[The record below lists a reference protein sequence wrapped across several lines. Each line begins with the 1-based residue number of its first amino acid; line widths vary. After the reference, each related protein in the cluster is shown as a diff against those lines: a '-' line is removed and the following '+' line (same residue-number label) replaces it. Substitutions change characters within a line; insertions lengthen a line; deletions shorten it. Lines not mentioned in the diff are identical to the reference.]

1 MFACPH
7 NRPLRPNPATKIW
20 DSAALDTAHA
30 ALVLTPHRADANLAD
45 ARGKWRAPAARQQRT
60 AVARTSIERLSCEIL
75 EQASNRTENE

>member
-45 ARGKWRAPAARQQRT
+45 TRGKWRAAAARQQRT
-60 AVARTSIERLSCEIL
+60 AVARTIERLSCEIL
-75 EQASNRTENE
+75 RQASNRTENE